1 VVREPYGS
9 AELHLLSGVLLL
21 NEAAAVFDAMLDGWC
36 SQMVGGRSLR
46 MPTVTN
52 RIQVVRQ
59 FQRHAGEWPWTWSA
73 AMLDEWMTDLVA
85 THRLAASTMRR
96 YQDTIRQFCDFVCSP
111 HYGWVAECET
121 RFGTHPVQVCHEW
134 NARAHVQGSEA
145 NPARR
150 PLTRDELQA
159 VFDRADEEVDRRLD
173 AGRKG
178 AIAAYRDA
186 TMLKVAYGWGLRAN
200 EAVMLE
206 VHDFYRNPK
215 VPIFD
220 DFGFLRVRFGKAS
233 RGSPPKPR
241 AVATVMPWAVDAVR
255 DYLDNV
261 LPMMRGA
268 TSTCSLWLSERGE
281 RVGKR
286 ALGDRFAQYRDE
298 LGLDR
303 SLTPHCLRHS
313 YATHLIEDG
322 HDPTFVQRQ
331 LGHAYQSTTGIYTHV
346 SAEFANRILQDALD
360 RVPQFDTMKGTP

>member
-1 VVREPYGS
+1 MVGDRYGS
-9 AELHLLSGVLLL
+9 ADIHLLAGVLLL
-21 NEAAAVFDAMLDGWC
+21 NEDATVFDAMLDGWC
-36 SQMVGGRSLR
+36 SQMLGGRRLQK
-46 MPTVTN
+46 PTVTN
-52 RIQVVRQ
+52 RIRVVRQ

-73 AMLDEWMTDLVA
+73 AMLDEWMVDLVS
-85 THRLAASTMRR
+85 THRLAASTLRR
-96 YQDTIRQFCDFVCSP
+96 YQDAIRQFCDFVCSP
-111 HYGWVAECET
+111 HYGWVTECET
-121 RFGTHPVQVCHEW
+121 RFGSHPVQICHEW
-134 NARAHVQGSEA
+134 NTRPHVQDSEA

-159 VFDRADEEVDRRLD
+159 LFDRADDEVGHRLD

-178 AIAAYRDA
+178 AVAAYRDA
-186 TMLKVAYGWGLRAN
+186 TMLKVTYGWGLRAN

-206 VHDFYRNPK
+206 VHDFYRNSK

-241 AVATVMPWAVDAVR
+241 AVATVMPWTVDAVR
-255 DYLDNV
+255 DYLTNV
-261 LPMMRGA
+261 LPLMPGS
-268 TSTCSLWLSERGE
+268 TSTRALWLSERGD

-303 SLTPHCLRHS
+303 ALTPHCLRHS

-322 HDPTFVQRQ
+322 HDALFVQRQ

-346 SAEFANRILQDALD
+346 SAEFANRILREALE
-360 RVPQFDTMKGTP
+360 RVPQLSTLKETP